1 MLQRFLDPQVLASI
15 GSLDLIAKTVVDGF
29 VAGLHRSPT
38 FGFSQEFAEY
48 RQYVEGDDLRHVDW
62 NVYART
68 DRIYLKRFKGETNS
82 QLLVLLDTSASM
94 SYGTV
99 AYKGGIISKLDY
111 ARFIAAS
118 LVYMSSQQRDAAGI
132 IVFDDDVRAY
142 VPPSTRQGQLVR
154 LLHTIEKAEN
164 GARTD
169 FAKPFHHFQEYLH
182 RRSIVAVL
190 SDFYGD
196 PTAII
201 KAVEPLRYRGNDVV
215 MFHLLDP
222 NELAPKFRDPVLL
235 IDSEDET
242 AMEISP
248 EYARNEYREKINNH
262 CKQLADKAA
271 AAGLDYV
278 FLDTSKPLDQGLRNY
293 LAIRQRR
300 R

>member
-29 VAGLHRSPT
+29 VAGLHRSPS

-99 AYKGGIISKLDY
+99 PYKGGTISKLDY

-190 SDFYGD
+190 SDFYAD

-235 IDSEDET
+235 IDSEDES

-248 EYARNEYREKINNH
+248 EYARNEYRDKINNH

>member
-1 MLQRFLDPQVLASI
+1 MLQRFLDPQVLAAI
-15 GSLDLIAKTVVDGF
+15 GSLDLVAKTEVDGF

-48 RQYVEGDDLRHVDW
+48 RQYVQGDDLRHVDW
-62 NVYART
+62 NVYARS
-68 DRIYLKRFKGETNS
+68 DRIYLKRFKGDTNS

-99 AYKGGIISKLDY
+99 PYKGGIISKLDY
-111 ARFIAAS
+111 ARFAAAS
-118 LVYMSSQQRDAAGI
+118 LIYMSSQQRDAAGI
-132 IVFDDDVRAY
+132 IVFDEDVRAY
-142 VPPSTRQGQLVR
+142 VPPSTRQGQLMR
-154 LLHTIEKAEN
+154 LLHTIEQAEN
-164 GARTD
+164 GTRTD
-169 FAKPFHHFQEYLH
+169 FAKPFAHFQEYLR
-182 RRSIVAVL
+182 RRSIVVVL
-190 SDFYGD
+190 SDFYAD
-196 PTAII
+196 PTSII
-201 KAVEPLRYRGNDVV
+201 KTVEPLRYRGNDVV
-215 MFHLLDP
+215 MVHILDP

-235 IDSEDET
+235 VDAED
-242 AMEISP
+242 ASSMEISP
-248 EYARNEYREKINNH
+248 EYARNEYRDKINNH

>member
-29 VAGLHRSPT
+29 VSGLHRSPT

-99 AYKGGIISKLDY
+99 PFKGGVITKLDY

-118 LVYMSSQQRDAAGI
+118 LVYMSNQQRDAAGI

-142 VPPSTRQGQLVR
+142 VPPSTRQGQLMR
-154 LLHTIEKAEN
+154 LLHTIEHAEN
-164 GARTD
+164 GSRTD
-169 FAKPFHHFQEYLH
+169 FVKPFQHFQEYLH
-182 RRSIVAVL
+182 RRSIVVVL
-190 SDFYGD
+190 SDFYAD
-196 PTAII
+196 PTEII
-201 KAVEPLRYRGNDVV
+201 KVIEPLRYRGNDVV

-235 IDSEDET
+235 LDSEDESS
-242 AMEISP
+242 MEISP

-262 CKQLADKAA
+262 CKTLADKAA
-271 AAGLDYV
+271 AGGLDYV
-278 FLDTSKPLDQGLRNY
+278 FLDTSKPLDQALRNY

>member
-1 MLQRFLDPQVLASI
+1 MLQRFLDPQVLAAI
-15 GSLDLIAKTVVDGF
+15 GSLDLVAKTVVYGF

-48 RQYVEGDDLRHVDW
+48 RQYVQGDDLRHVDW

-68 DRIYLKRFKGETNS
+68 DRIYLKRFKGDTNS

-99 AYKGGIISKLDY
+99 PYKGGIISKLDY
-111 ARFIAAS
+111 ARFAAAS
-118 LVYMSSQQRDAAGI
+118 LIYMSSQQRDAAGI
-132 IVFDDDVRAY
+132 IVFDEDVRAY
-142 VPPSTRQGQLVR
+142 VPPSTRQGQLMR
-154 LLHTIEKAEN
+154 LLHTIEQAEN
-164 GARTD
+164 GTRTD
-169 FAKPFHHFQEYLH
+169 FAKPFAHFQEYLR
-182 RRSIVAVL
+182 RRSIVVVL
-190 SDFYGD
+190 SDFYAD
-196 PTAII
+196 PTSII
-201 KAVEPLRYRGNDVV
+201 KTVEPLRYRGNDVV
-215 MFHLLDP
+215 MVHILDP

-235 IDSEDET
+235 VDAED
-242 AMEISP
+242 ASSMEISP
-248 EYARNEYREKINNH
+248 EYARNEYRDKINNH

>member
-62 NVYART
+62 NVYARS

-99 AYKGGIISKLDY
+99 PFNGGTISKLDY

-118 LVYMSSQQRDAAGI
+118 LVYMSSKQRDAVGI

-142 VPPSTRQGQLVR
+142 VPPSTRQGQLMR
-154 LLHTIEKAEN
+154 LLHTIEQAEN

-169 FAKPFHHFQEYLH
+169 FVKPFQHFQEYLR

-190 SDFYGD
+190 SDFYAD
-196 PTAII
+196 PTEII
-201 KAVEPLRYRGNDVV
+201 KVIEPLRYRGNDVI

-235 IDSEDET
+235 LDAEDESS
-242 AMEISP
+242 MEISP
-248 EYARNEYREKINNH
+248 EYARNEYRDKINNH